1 MLILLAVL
9 AGAVLALM
17 TLKLARAIQESRAAS
32 AGFITF
38 GGDDRYQARNVR
50 HDVHDAVM
58 VARVHLEMSED
69 GFDAVVLRVQQNYI
83 QWFERINAA
92 IEHKPGGLP
101 FDAPLEIHDSWRPFA
116 LADTPLL
123 AKIIVYRKEQVIL
136 LVGNHVYLGGYLL
149 SQFVQLVFC
158 KTVSRDVFPRNPYL
172 PVATELMMLAFLGR
186 HLLMRSRDR
195 PPLYAD
201 KAQIRRFYLR
211 RELAT
216 IQAKADALKL
226 NYLYVVIALHVQMVM
241 QRMNK
246 KRLRVTLPASFA
258 DEATF
263 NTVGA
268 IILDIDAVPDLDA
281 MARQVRR
288 LIKRGQWQV
297 SATNHI
303 QRIFPTRKLSER
315 ARNVVD
321 LTLTIVPQKTL
332 PQNLLTQEMKRYE
345 FTMGNIQYPVYAMA
359 FIFEDHVHTSFM
371 VNTPAFDAAEFTA
384 ADGAVALDLALARAD
399 GSEAH

>member
-1 MLILLAVL
+1 MLTALAVL

-17 TLKLARAIQESRAAS
+17 TLKLARVLRERRAAR

-38 GGDDRYQARNVR
+38 GGDDRYQARNMHR
-50 HDVHDAVM
+50 DVHDAVM
-58 VARVHLEMSED
+58 VARVQLEMSDE
-69 GFDAVVLRVQQNYI
+69 GFEQVVQRIRQNYI
-83 QWFERINAA
+83 GWFERIDAS
-92 IEHKPGGLP
+92 IEHKPGGRA

-116 LADTPLL
+116 LADAPLL
-123 AKIIVYRKEQVIL
+123 SRIIIYRQEQLIL

-186 HLLMRSRDR
+186 HLLLRARHR
-195 PPLYAD
+195 PPLYPD
-201 KAQIRRFYLR
+201 RSQIERFYLR
-211 RELAT
+211 QDLAPLR
-216 IQAKADALKL
+216 ARADALRL
-226 NYLYVVIALHVQMVM
+226 NDLYVVIALHVQMVM
-241 QRMNK
+241 QRMGK
-246 KRLRVTLPASFA
+246 QRLRVTLPASFA

-268 IILDIDAVPDLDA
+268 ILLDIDAAPDLDA
-281 MARQVRR
+281 MTRQVRR
-288 LIKRGQWQV
+288 LIKRNQWQV

-303 QRIFPTRKLSER
+303 QRIFPTRKLSQR
-315 ARNVVD
+315 ARNIVD

-332 PQNLLTQEMKRYE
+332 PHNLLSQEMKTYE

-371 VNTPAFDAAEFTA
+371 VNTPAFDRAAFTA
-384 ADGAVALDLALARAD
+384 TDGAVPLDLTLARAR
-399 GSEAH
+399 A

>member
-1 MLILLAVL
+1 MLTFLAVL
-9 AGAVLALM
+9 ATAILALM
-17 TLKLARAIQESRAAS
+17 ALKLARAVRERRAAR

-50 HDVHDAVM
+50 RDVHDSVM
-58 VARVHLEMSED
+58 IARVQLEMGAQE
-69 GFDAVVLRVQQNYI
+69 FEQVIARIEQNYLR
-83 QWFERINAA
+83 WFERINAA
-92 IEHKPGGLP
+92 IEHKPGGQD
-101 FDAPLEIHDSWRPFA
+101 FAAPLEIHPTRQPFV
-116 LADTPLL
+116 LAEAPLL
-123 AKIIVYRKEQVIL
+123 SRIVVYRQEQLIL

-158 KTVSRDVFPRNPYL
+158 RTVSRDVFPRNPYL
-172 PVATELMMLAFLGR
+172 PIVTELMMLAFLGR
-186 HLLMRSRDR
+186 HLLRSSRHR

-201 KAQIRRFYLR
+201 RAQIRRFYLR
-211 RELAT
+211 RDLAT
-216 IQAKADALKL
+216 IHATAQALGM

-246 KRLRVTLPASFA
+246 SRLRVTLPASFA
-258 DEATF
+258 DESSF

-268 IILDIDAVPDLDA
+268 ILLDIDATPDLDA

-288 LIKRGQWQV
+288 LIKRNQWQV

-303 QRIFPTRKLSER
+303 QRIFPTRRLSQR

-321 LTLTIVPQKTL
+321 LTLTVVPQKTL
-332 PQNLLTQEMKRYE
+332 PHNLLTREMKSYE

-371 VNTPAFDAAEFTA
+371 VNTPAFDAGRFTA
-384 ADGAVALDLALARAD
+384 EDGAEALDLALTRA
-399 GSEAH
+399 GGAP

>member
-9 AGAVLALM
+9 AAAVLALM
-17 TLKLARAIQESRAAS
+17 TLKLARAVRESRAAS
-32 AGFITF
+32 AGYITF

-50 HDVHDAVM
+50 RDVHDSVM
-58 VARVHLEMSED
+58 MARVQLEMGED
-69 GFDAVVLRVQQNYI
+69 EFEEVIARIQQNYL

-92 IEHKPGGLP
+92 IEHKPGGLA
-101 FDAPLEIHDSWRPFA
+101 FEAPLEIQDAWRPFT

-123 AKIIVYRKEQVIL
+123 CRIVVYREEQVIL

-158 KTVSRDVFPRNPYL
+158 SAVSRDVFPRNPYL

-186 HLLMRSRDR
+186 HLLRSSRHR
-195 PPLYAD
+195 SPLYED
-201 KAQIRRFYLR
+201 KAQISRFYLR
-211 RELAT
+211 RDLAT
-216 IQAKADALKL
+216 IQAKAQALEL
-226 NYLYVVIALHVQMVM
+226 NYLYVVIAQHVHMVM

-246 KRLRVTLPASFA
+246 TRLRVTLPASFA
-258 DEATF
+258 DESSF

-268 IILDIDAVPDLDA
+268 MLLDIDAAPDLDA
-281 MARQVRR
+281 MTRQVRR
-288 LIKRGQWQV
+288 LIKRSQWQV

-303 QRIFPTRKLSER
+303 QRIFPTRRLSER

-332 PQNLLTQEMKRYE
+332 PQNLLAKEMKSYE

-371 VNTPAFDAAEFTA
+371 VNTPAFDAAQFTA
-384 ADGAVALDLALARAD
+384 TDGAVPMELALTRANA
-399 GSEAH
+399 G